1 MYEMQGP
8 WPGLSSP
15 ACRLPGGLA
24 ATRPAAAG
32 SRHPAGSAGFPA
44 LPASGGCPGS
54 VPAFS
59 S

>member
-32 SRHPAGSAGFPA
+32 SRPPGRKCRFPSPSRVRG
-44 LPASGGCPGS
+44 LPRLGARLQQ
-54 VPAFS
+54 
-59 S
+59 